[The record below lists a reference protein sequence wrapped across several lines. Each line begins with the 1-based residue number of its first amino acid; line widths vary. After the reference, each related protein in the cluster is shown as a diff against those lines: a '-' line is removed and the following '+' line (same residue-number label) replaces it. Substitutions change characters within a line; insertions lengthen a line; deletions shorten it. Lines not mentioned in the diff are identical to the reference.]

1 MKKIHMITMP
11 DDIHHNRRKYE
22 NCKKNIAKWFSK
34 DNSQIALDFLETLRS
49 RTSLKHS
56 RLTIYANQA
65 IALLKIKDDKSVR
78 DWDRIDVEKIISTL
92 KDSHYGSETKILMA
106 IALKKLVHYAKHG
119 EIIDKN
125 NNADKDY
132 DPVVDWVRP
141 TMFKDNHEKIQP
153 KDLLTDEEIMKLI
166 ETAKKLGGRYIKRNI
181 AAIYV
186 LFDGAFRPAELL
198 NIKIGNIEFFEDH
211 YKAYTHGK
219 TGPKTLTLVTSTIP
233 VKEWLTEHPK
243 ADDPSSYLFY
253 HNNTEGRMSYAYLRK
268 MIKNLQVESGIKKRV
283 WAYLFRHSS
292 ITEYVRLLKSP
303 QLVKRYGNW
312 SKNSNM
318 INRYEHLADSDQED
332 AILKLHGLKNKDEN
346 KTSMLFSKICSNCK
360 ERNSADKSYCVKC
373 GEIISKRFV
382 QEREAKKQDDMKR
395 LEKKF
400 GLAITGL
407 QKTILEQQRKFEEI
421 LKGKD

>member
-1 MKKIHMITMP
+1 MKKIHMVTVP

-65 IALLKIKDDKSVR
+65 IALLKIKDDRPIKEWNR
-78 DWDRIDVEKIISTL
+78 KDIEKIISTL
-92 KDSHYGSETKILMA
+92 KDSSYSSETKILMA
-106 IALKKLVHYAKHG
+106 IALKKLVHYAKHN

-125 NNADKDY
+125 NNADNDY

-153 KDLLTDEEIMKLI
+153 KDLLTDEEMLKLI
-166 ETAKKLGGRYIKRNI
+166 EASKKLGGRYIKRNI

-198 NIKIGNIEFFEDH
+198 NIKIGNIEFSEDH
-211 YKAYTHGK
+211 YRAYTYGK
-219 TGPKTLTLVTSTIP
+219 TGPKTLTLVTSMIP
-233 VKEWLTEHPK
+233 VKEWLAEHPK
-243 ADDPSSYLFY
+243 ADDSSSYLFY
-253 HNNTEGRMSYAYLRK
+253 HNNQEGRMSYPYLRK
-268 MIKNLQVESGIKKRV
+268 LIKNLQVESGIKKRV
-283 WAYLFRHSS
+283 WAYLFRHSA

-332 AILKLHGLKNKDEN
+332 AILKLHGLKKEDES
-346 KTSMLFSKICSNCK
+346 KVSMLFSKICPSCK
-360 ERNSADKSYCVKC
+360 ERNSADKSHCVKC
-373 GEIISKRFV
+373 GEIISKKLA
-382 QEREAKKQDDMKR
+382 QEREAGKQDDMKKI
-395 LEKKF
+395 EKKF
-400 GLAITGL
+400 GSAITEL
-407 QKTILEQQRKFEEI
+407 QEAILEQQRKFEEI
-421 LKGKD
+421 LREKN